1 MQVILTMLT
10 FISENFSEKEQKTM
24 NNFSY
29 DFILISRAVFF
40 SLTPTFSTKIKIRN
54 AFFLKLINM
63 QNNLDPVD
71 LEILRLLQK
80 DATLNNKELSFKL
93 NKSIATVHERVRRLK
108 EQGYIKRVVA
118 ILDRKKI
125 DRNLLAFSHVF
136 LKAHTAETLVEFET
150 EVAKFSEVMECFQM
164 TGAYDFILRI
174 ATSDMDAYHLFLRN
188 KLATLPNVS
197 TVQSFFVLSETKS
210 DTAYPL

>member
-1 MQVILTMLT
+1 MMV
-10 FISENFSEKEQKTM
+10 S
-24 NNFSY
+24 FSY
-29 DFILISRAVFF
+29 F
-40 SLTPTFSTKIKIRN
+40 
-54 AFFLKLINM
+54 NM
-63 QNNLDPVD
+63 QNNLDPID
-71 LEILRLLQK
+71 MEILRLLQK
-80 DATLNNKELSFKL
+80 DATQNNKELSFKL
-93 NKSIATVHERVRRLK
+93 NKSIATVHERVKRLK

-150 EVAKFSEVMECFQM
+150 EVAKFPEVMECFQM

>member
-1 MQVILTMLT
+1 M
-10 FISENFSEKEQKTM
+10 
-24 NNFSY
+24 
-29 DFILISRAVFF
+29 
-40 SLTPTFSTKIKIRN
+40 
-54 AFFLKLINM
+54 M
-63 QNNLDPVD
+63 QNNLDPID

-93 NKSIATVHERVRRLK
+93 NKSIATVHDRVRKLK